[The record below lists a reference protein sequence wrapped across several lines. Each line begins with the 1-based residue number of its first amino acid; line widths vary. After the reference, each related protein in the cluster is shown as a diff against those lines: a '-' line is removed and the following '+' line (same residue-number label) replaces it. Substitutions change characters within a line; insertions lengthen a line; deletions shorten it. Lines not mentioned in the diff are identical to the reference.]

1 MIVDPKHLSPRELES
16 LSRGWVQKLYKYLG
30 PLHDIPA
37 PDVNT
42 NGNIMAWMVDE
53 YSRLVGTWSPGAFT
67 GKPLA
72 IGGSLGRDT
81 ATAQAG
87 FFVLEGFL
95 AEKKEKI
102 AGKKIIVQGAGNA

>member
-1 MIVDPKHLSPRELES
+1 MIVDPKKLSDHELES
-16 LSRGWVQKLYKYLG
+16 LSRGWVQKLYKHLG

-81 ATAQAG
+81 ATAQGG
-87 FFVLEGFL
+87 FFVLEQYLEG
-95 AEKKEKI
+95 KKEMI
-102 AGKKIIVQGAGNA
+102 RGKKIIVQGAGNA